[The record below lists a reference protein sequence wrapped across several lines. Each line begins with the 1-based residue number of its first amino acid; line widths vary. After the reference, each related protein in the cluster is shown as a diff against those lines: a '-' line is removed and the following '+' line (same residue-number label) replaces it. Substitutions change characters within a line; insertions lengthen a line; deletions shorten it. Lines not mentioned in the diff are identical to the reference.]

1 MKTERRYDIDWIRVI
16 AFDFLII
23 YHVGMFFVPWDYE
36 LKNNEI
42 VDWMRWPML
51 FVNQWRLS
59 ILFVVSGMGTRFAL
73 SQRTGGEFILERVK
87 RLFIP
92 LVAGIFLLVAP
103 VVYLV
108 RLSEGVSYS
117 SYFDFYSQFFNGTY
131 PEGNF
136 SWGHLWFLPYLLL
149 MSIIATP
156 LFLNLRNSKNKFIIS
171 LNYLVKKTPFSL
183 FLFIIPLFITE
194 FFLKDDFPITHA
206 LFFGEK
212 GDWYAI
218 TYYFIL
224 FITGFT
230 LISLGKSLWI
240 ALDKVKFYALIIGIL
255 SFPLMIW
262 MWYNTEN
269 SFLIPLMKTINMW
282 SWILAIFAFSSN
294 YLNKESKTIEYRNKA
309 VYPYYIL
316 HFTITLFIGYLLMD
330 NQLHYIWKFMIM
342 TIGTF
347 GILGL
352 FYEFVIK
359 RIKILKPLFGIKTP
373 KNSS

>member
-1 MKTERRYDIDWIRVI
+1 MY
-16 AFDFLII
+16 LII
-23 YHVGMFFVPWDYE
+23 YHIGMFFVPWDYE

-73 SQRTGGEFILERVK
+73 SHKTGSEFIVERLK

-92 LVAGIFLLVAP
+92 LVAGILLLVAP

-108 RLSEGVSYS
+108 RLSEGVLYS

-156 LFLNLRNSKNKFIIS
+156 LFLYLRNSENKFIIA
-171 LNYLVKKTPFSL
+171 LMHLVNKSPFSL
-183 FLFIIPLFITE
+183 SLFIIPLFITE
-194 FFLKDDFPITHA
+194 YFLKADYPITHA
-206 LFFGEK
+206 LFFGAK

-218 TYYFIL
+218 TYYLIL

-240 ALDKVKFYALIIGIL
+240 ALDKIKFYALILGII
-255 SFPLMIW
+255 SFPLLIW

-269 SFLIPLMKTINMW
+269 NFLISFIKTLNMW

-294 YLNKESKTIEYRNKA
+294 LINKESKTIKYRNQA

-316 HFTITLFIGYLLMD
+316 HFTITIFIGYLLMD
-330 NQLHYIWKFMIM
+330 SQIHYMWKFIIM

-347 GILGL
+347 AFLGV

-359 RIKILKPLFGIKTP
+359 RIKILRPLFGLM
-373 KNSS
+373 NR

>member
-1 MKTERRYDIDWIRVI
+1 MNRERRYDIDWIRVI
-16 AFDFLII
+16 VFDILII

-59 ILFVVSGMGTRFAL
+59 ILFVVSGIGTRFAL
-73 SQRTGGEFILERVK
+73 SHRTGGEFILERVK

-103 VVYLV
+103 IVYLV
-108 RLSEGVSYS
+108 RLSEGVLYN
-117 SYFDFYSQFFNGTY
+117 SYFDFYSQFFHGVY

-149 MSIIATP
+149 LSIIATP
-156 LFLNLRNSKNKFIIS
+156 LFLYLRNSNNKFIIS
-171 LNYLVKKTPFSL
+171 LTTIVRKLPISL
-183 FLFIIPLFITE
+183 FLFIIPLFIAE
-194 FFLKDDFPITHA
+194 YSLHSDYPITHA
-206 LFFGEK
+206 LIFGEK

-224 FITGFT
+224 FITGFM
-230 LISLGKSLWI
+230 LISIGESLWI
-240 ALDKVKFYALIIGIL
+240 ALDKIKFYSLIIGII
-255 SFPLMIW
+255 SFPILIW

-269 SFLIPLMKTINMW
+269 EILIALMKTINMW
-282 SWILAIFAFSSN
+282 SWILTFFAFSSN
-294 YLNKESKTIEYRNKA
+294 FLNKESEIIKYRNQA

-316 HFTITLFIGYLLMD
+316 HFTITIFIGYLLMD
-330 NQLHYIWKFMIM
+330 SQIHYMWKFIIM

-347 GILGL
+347 GISGL
-352 FYEFVIK
+352 FYEFFIK
-359 RIKILKPLFGIKTP
+359 RINILKPLFGLKTS
-373 KNSS
+373 KK

>member
-1 MKTERRYDIDWIRVI
+1 MIRERRYDIDWIRVI
-16 AFDFLII
+16 VFDILII

-59 ILFVVSGMGTRFAL
+59 ILFVVSGIGTRFAL
-73 SQRTGGEFILERVK
+73 SHRTGGEFIIERVK

-103 VVYLV
+103 VVFLV
-108 RLSEGVSYS
+108 RLSEGVLYN
-117 SYFDFYSQFFNGTY
+117 SYFDFYSQFFNGVY

-156 LFLNLRNSKNKFIIS
+156 LFLYLRNSNNRFIIS
-171 LNYLVKKTPFSL
+171 LTTLVKKSPISL
-183 FLFIIPLFITE
+183 FLFIIPLFIAE
-194 FFLKDDFPITHA
+194 YSLHSNYPITHA
-206 LFFGEK
+206 LIFGEK
-212 GDWYAI
+212 GDWYAL

-224 FITGFT
+224 FITGFI
-230 LISLGKSLWI
+230 LISIGESLWI
-240 ALDKVKFYALIIGIL
+240 ALDKIKFLSLIMGII
-255 SFPLMIW
+255 SFPILILMW
-262 MWYNTEN
+262 SNTEN
-269 SFLIPLMKTINMW
+269 EILIALMKTINMW
-282 SWILAIFAFSSN
+282 SWILTIFAFSSSF
-294 YLNKESKTIEYRNKA
+294 LNKESKIIKYRNQA

-316 HFTITLFIGYLLMD
+316 HFTITIFIGYLLMD
-330 NQLHYIWKFMIM
+330 SQIHYMWKFIIM

-347 GILGL
+347 GMVGL
-352 FYEFVIK
+352 FYEFFIK
-359 RIKILKPLFGIKTP
+359 RIKILKLLFGLKTS
-373 KNSS
+373 KK